1 LDASSIP
8 KGVKMT
14 ETEQRP
20 SDPKSEPPPARPKG
34 RSWTLG
40 DSAAIGGEPAG
51 ESTAVTM
58 AWIVGPI
65 VLLLVLFSL
74 MS

>member
-1 LDASSIP
+1 
-8 KGVKMT
+8 MT
-14 ETEQRP
+14 ETEQRS
-20 SDPKSEPPPARPKG
+20 SDPKSDPPPVRLKG

-40 DSAAIGGEPAG
+40 DSASIGGDPAA

-65 VLLLVLFSL
+65 VLLLVLFAFLS
-74 MS
+74 